1 MTIVLS
7 SASDPQI
14 SLAQDMLRGP
24 YGTDARWRKKENHF
38 RPEGMFQIAR
48 QRAAKPPRS
57 VLIDII
63 RARCRIASE
72 MMANDTV
79 KTSWMAELPVG
90 MMFLEESVYD
100 HPWSKCTYNLGHRK
114 SFSFEPK
121 RERVDAARRTNVDK
135 DDVQYGQ
142 EIDVPATCVVNELRF
157 LLRTSIRSLTEDS
170 TERGQGKLLSRG
182 STNTFHSLL
191 RQRTILIVFSLQ
203 FRNRVE
209 GSLRCHSDRMRE
221 CFREGLE
228 ARRSLQGKWEH

>member
-1 MTIVLS
+1 M
-7 SASDPQI
+7 
-14 SLAQDMLRGP
+14 AQDMLRGP

-90 MMFLEESVYD
+90 MIFLEESVYD

-121 RERVDAARRTNVDK
+121 RERVDTARRTNVDK

-142 EIDVPATCVVNELRF
+142 EIDVPATCVVSELNCCC
-157 LLRTSIRSLTEDS
+157 EHAC
-170 TERGQGKLLSRG
+170 G
-182 STNTFHSLL
+182 HSLKIL
-191 RQRTILIVFSLQ
+191 RNVAKVSFFRGARPTLSILF
-203 FRNRVE
+203 FAN
-209 GSLRCHSDRMRE
+209 
-221 CFREGLE
+221 
-228 ARRSLQGKWEH
+228 ARS